1 MKKTV
6 LTIIASIAVASSMF
20 ANEINLSFENKIS
33 SDVVSISDGGTEFA
47 GIKEQ
52 ITAEVETE
60 KVDIGVSLITYLNKT
75 ENGNVGFTDFE
86 FDKAYVEFRPINF
99 LSLDFNRKVFTE
111 GSYLPIEDDN
121 IANGNIAGDF
131 SVIVKPLENL
141 SIAAGIKIPSIF
153 ADEKDKYDF
162 DAGVDYSTDLFSV
175 GATLRN
181 PVNNLG
187 FGIFGSFK
195 GVEDLQVNLGFT
207 YNDEFKDV
215 KGNLITL
222 GAVYNLS
229 IFTFSL
235 DFVSSFG
242 NEGNDLYTALCLETE
257 ITENLILETQATLNM
272 DYEVSNSTEVIAE
285 VGAAYVNG
293 NHKVRAGVAVD
304 IKDTVGVSFPVY
316 YKYSF

>member
-6 LTIIASIAVASSMF
+6 LTILATMTVAGSMF
-20 ANEINLSFENKIS
+20 ADEFNLSFENKIS
-33 SDVVSISDGGTEFA
+33 SDVVSISEGNTEFA

-52 ITAEVETE
+52 VTAEIESE
-60 KVDIGVSLITYLNKT
+60 KIDVGVSLITNLNKADD
-75 ENGNVGFTDFE
+75 GNIGFTDYE
-86 FDKAYVEFRPINF
+86 FDKAYVEFRPLKF
-99 LSLDFNRKVFTE
+99 LSLDFNRKIFTE

-121 IANGNIAGDF
+121 VANGNIGAGF
-131 SVIVKPLENL
+131 SVIAKPIENL
-141 SIAAGIKIPSIF
+141 SVAAGLKIPSLF
-153 ADEKDKYDF
+153 AEGNNKFDF
-162 DAGVDYSTDLFSV
+162 VAGVDYTTDIFSV

-187 FGIFGSFK
+187 FGVFGSFK
-195 GVEDLQVNLGFT
+195 GVKDLTVNLGFA

-222 GAVYNLS
+222 GAVYNFS
-229 IFTFSL
+229 IFTLSL
-235 DFVSSFG
+235 DFVSSLG
-242 NEGNDLYTALCLETE
+242 GEGNDLYTALCLETE

-272 DYEVSNSTEVIAE
+272 DYEDSKSTEVIAE